1 MNKAFKRQAEVLVG
15 SHSNM
20 PSDDRNNHDNSHD
33 DNRDR
38 FAAGPTREQIEKAD
52 EFLKGRDL
60 PTFLEKRD
68 LAEDYRSARL
78 KHPELKDQINV
89 YFATHPVE
97 GKDFHVVLSHQDLP
111 AAAGV
116 EIEWPRPGRTE
127 TFHGVLEPWHPG
139 QRAEDCKDGPPI
151 MVNRFYPD

>member
-1 MNKAFKRQAEVLVG
+1 
-15 SHSNM
+15 M
-20 PSDDRNNHDNSHD
+20 PSDDRN
-33 DNRDR
+33 NRDR
-38 FAAGPTREQIEKAD
+38 FAAGPTREQIAKAD

-60 PTFLEKRD
+60 PTFLEKRN

-78 KHPELKDQINV
+78 SHPDLEDQTDV

-97 GKDFHVVLSHQDLP
+97 EQDFHVVLSHQELP

-116 EIEWPRPGRTE
+116 KIELPRPGRTD
-127 TFHGVLEPWHPG
+127 TYRGMLEPWHPG
-139 QRAEDCKDGPPI
+139 QRAEDRKDGPPI